1 MSQILSKGE
10 MMQTSWSNSLFERV
24 GSIGGEIA
32 DPDLSTQ
39 KTVTVAVCL
48 STLPISVIW
57 AMIALSIGELAN
69 AYAIILGGL
78 LILVDL
84 LYLTWRKNYIRFR
97 TTVYVIGLIWIL
109 MLHFSIG
116 GFTGSK
122 SLTWALIIPIAALIS
137 SRPRESIPWFSAFVV
152 MVVISGLVDP
162 ILFPEGID
170 LVRSMS
176 QFAFS
181 LVTVALI
188 IYLIL
193 VYFVRQKNRAY
204 ALLAIEQEKSEGLL
218 LNVLPKEIAPILK
231 SGKENIAERHEH
243 TSILF
248 ADIVGFTPMSTA
260 MAPEKMVEL
269 LNEIFSQF
277 DSLVEKYDLE
287 KVRTIGDNYMVVS
300 GAPRRRKDHAQALA
314 HLALDIRA
322 YISQRRSPGGE
333 VINFRIG
340 MNSGPI
346 IAGVIGKRK
355 FHYDVWGDTVNVAS
369 RMETF
374 GVPGKIQLA
383 KDTYDLIKD
392 DFVCESRGDVDIKG
406 KGIMGTWFLKD
417 RRSKSINAQ
426 VDNRH

>member
-1 MSQILSKGE
+1 
-10 MMQTSWSNSLFERV
+10 
-24 GSIGGEIA
+24 
-32 DPDLSTQ
+32 
-39 KTVTVAVCL
+39 
-48 STLPISVIW
+48 
-57 AMIALSIGELAN
+57 
-69 AYAIILGGL
+69 
-78 LILVDL
+78 
-84 LYLTWRKNYIRFR
+84 
-97 TTVYVIGLIWIL
+97 
-109 MLHFSIG
+109 
-116 GFTGSK
+116 
-122 SLTWALIIPIAALIS
+122 
-137 SRPRESIPWFSAFVV
+137 

-162 ILFPEGID
+162 TLFPGGID

-188 IYLIL
+188 IYLVL

-204 ALLAIEQEKSEGLL
+204 ALLAIEREKSEGLL

-231 SGKENIAERHEH
+231 SGKKNIAERHAH

-277 DSLVEKYDLE
+277 DLLVEKYDLE
-287 KVRTIGDNYMVVS
+287 KVRTNGDNYMVVS

-322 YISQRRSPGGE
+322 YISQRSSPGGE
-333 VINFRIG
+333 GINFRIG
-340 MNSGPI
+340 MNSSPI

-374 GVPGKIQLA
+374 GIPGKIQLA

-392 DFVCESRGDVDIKG
+392 DFVCESRGDIDIKG
-406 KGIMGTWFLKD
+406 KGIMETWFLKD
-417 RRSKSINAQ
+417 RKKSSIDAQ
-426 VDNRH
+426 LDKRP